1 MFPAKFRAAG
11 TALPTHFFGGILG
24 ISQFIS
30 NASVAFSAHL
40 NPPLQL
46 S

>member
-11 TALPTHFFGGILG
+11 TALSTHFFSGVLD

-30 NASVAFSAHL
+30 NVSVAFSAHL